1 MKRIMTS
8 PPVNICNEKDTRL
21 EKGKLNTK
29 YKFTLLPAQKIYIAN
44 GKIFINSTNPSNYRL
59 EDLRLTFKSCRED
72 PATTVQSQTYAFAS
86 WIFYNFYWF
95 VVVYSL
101 QLL

>member
-8 PPVNICNEKDTRL
+8 LPVNICNEKDTRL

-29 YKFTLLPAQKIYIAN
+29 YKFTLLLAQKIYIAN

-59 EDLRLTFKSCRED
+59 EDLRITFKSCREYL
-72 PATTVQSQTYAFAS
+72 SG
-86 WIFYNFYWF
+86 
-95 VVVYSL
+95 SL
-101 QLL
+101 SPNKPQ